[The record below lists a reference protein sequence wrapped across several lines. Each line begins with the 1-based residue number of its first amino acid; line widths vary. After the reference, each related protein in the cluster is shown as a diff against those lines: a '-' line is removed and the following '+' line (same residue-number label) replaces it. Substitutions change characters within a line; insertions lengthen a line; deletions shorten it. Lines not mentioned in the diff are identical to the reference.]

1 MENAKKGITLVELII
16 ALALLGIVMLVIS
29 NFFFSNYKA
38 INRESNEIDF
48 QREGERA
55 LSFIIKEAMSSK
67 GIKRVIINNNQEVD
81 VSVAKNAVNI
91 SKLVLESSEVNV
103 EKGFK
108 VIGSGE
114 GKQLYY
120 YTSVNNVETSKVDLS
135 NLVKSFDISSDREL
149 KNASNIK
156 VKITLIKGR
165 NPVIESQVYSRNKS

>member
-1 MENAKKGITLVELII
+1 MKNAKKGMTLVELLI
-16 ALALLGIVMLVIS
+16 ALTLLGTVMLVIS

-55 LSFIIKEAMSSK
+55 LSFIMKEAMSSK
-67 GIKRVIINNNQEVD
+67 GIKRVIINNNQELD
-81 VSVAKNAVNI
+81 VSKVKNATNI
-91 SKLVLESSEVNV
+91 SRLVLEDTDSNV

-114 GKQLYY
+114 EKQLYY
-120 YTSVNNVETSKVDLS
+120 YTSVNNVETSRTDLS

-165 NPVIESQVYSRNKS
+165 SPVIESQVYFRNRS